1 MLLLEALLELL
12 YPSKCVLCG
21 KLLDGNETNLC
32 SSCRR
37 ALQPF
42 TGKAAKPAL
51 TSSVTVA
58 YAYED
63 PLRQSLLRYKFQ
75 GRSYYAGA
83 YGAMLGM
90 QILREHWVPVSRK
103 RRRKRGYDQAE
114 LLAKATA
121 RELGRRAEPL
131 LEKFRDI
138 PPQSGIQDAARRRAN
153 VLGVYRMRPGAAVQ
167 GKRVLLIDDILTT
180 GATLGEAARVLMQAG
195 AGEVQVA
202 VLAAA
207 RK

>member
-1 MLLLEALLELL
+1 MLLWEALLELL

-32 SSCRR
+32 GSCRR

-42 TGKAAKPAL
+42 TGKATKPAL

-90 QILREHWVPVSRK
+90 QILREHLEFDVITWV
-103 RRRKRGYDQAE
+103 
-114 LLAKATA
+114 L
-121 RELGRRAEPL
+121 
-131 LEKFRDI
+131 
-138 PPQSGIQDAARRRAN
+138 
-153 VLGVYRMRPGAAVQ
+153 
-167 GKRVLLIDDILTT
+167 
-180 GATLGEAARVLMQAG
+180 
-195 AGEVQVA
+195 
-202 VLAAA
+202 
-207 RK
+207 

>member
-1 MLLLEALLELL
+1 MLLWEALLELL

-32 SSCRR
+32 GSCRR

-42 TGKAAKPAL
+42 TGKATKPAL

-90 QILREHWVPVSRK
+90 QILREHLEFDVITWVPVSRK

-121 RELGRRAEPL
+121 RELGPL
-131 LEKFRDI
+131 R
-138 PPQSGIQDAARRRAN
+138 
-153 VLGVYRMRPGAAVQ
+153 GAAFGEIPRYPAPIRHSGWPPGEKQTCWVS
-167 GKRVLLIDDILTT
+167 T
-180 GATLGEAARVLMQAG
+180 GCGRALRCRGSG
-195 AGEVQVA
+195 FY
-202 VLAAA
+202 
-207 RK
+207 

>member
-32 SSCRR
+32 SGCRR
-37 ALQPF
+37 TLQPF

-90 QILREHWVPVSRK
+90 QILREHLEFDVITWMPPGEKQTCWAST
-103 RRRKRGYDQAE
+103 GC
-114 LLAKATA
+114 
-121 RELGRRAEPL
+121 GRALRCRAGG
-131 LEKFRDI
+131 F
-138 PPQSGIQDAARRRAN
+138 
-153 VLGVYRMRPGAAVQ
+153 Y
-167 GKRVLLIDDILTT
+167 
-180 GATLGEAARVLMQAG
+180 
-195 AGEVQVA
+195 
-202 VLAAA
+202 
-207 RK
+207 

>member
-1 MLLLEALLELL
+1 MLLWEALLELL

-63 PLRQSLLRYKFQ
+63 PLP
-75 GRSYYAGA
+75 AGTSTKPPRA
-83 YGAMLGM
+83 
-90 QILREHWVPVSRK
+90 
-103 RRRKRGYDQAE
+103 
-114 LLAKATA
+114 LAKTA
-121 RELGRRAEPL
+121 SMLCPVRT
-131 LEKFRDI
+131 F
-138 PPQSGIQDAARRRAN
+138 SN
-153 VLGVYRMRPGAAVQ
+153 V
-167 GKRVLLIDDILTT
+167 
-180 GATLGEAARVLMQAG
+180 
-195 AGEVQVA
+195 
-202 VLAAA
+202 
-207 RK
+207 